1 MQAKTLIR
9 LLGIASWIGA
19 AFVAVGIYIALFT
32 DVTRKYGLTAM
43 RDDVE
48 LIVLGML
55 LLIPA
60 KTVLTLKLM
69 KAEPGES
76 NGDKG

>member
-1 MQAKTLIR
+1 MKTKTLLRI
-9 LLGIASWIGA
+9 LGIASWLGA
-19 AFVAVGIYIALFT
+19 ILVAVGFYIALFT
-32 DVTRKYGLTAM
+32 DVTRKYGLAAL

-60 KTVLTLKLM
+60 KTLLTFRLM
-69 KAEPGES
+69 KVDPGEN
-76 NGDKG
+76 NGHDE

>member
-1 MQAKTLIR
+1 MKTKTLMRI
-9 LLGIASWIGA
+9 LGIASWIGMA
-19 AFVAVGIYIALFT
+19 LVAVGFHIALFT
-32 DVTRKYGLTAM
+32 DVTTKYGLPAL

-60 KTVLTLKLM
+60 KTVLTFRLM
-69 KAEPGES
+69 KVEPGEG
-76 NGDKG
+76 NGDNG